1 MSGTIFKPKQSLLNS
16 PFRSVRYLTFI
27 IMLSSSLAGCVEP
40 FSVKF
45 ETAKEYIVVDGVI
58 TDMEGPQY
66 IRLSKTNPDASNES
80 SEFSQTIWTTG
91 ASTLPLTKAKVSV
104 IVNESATFMLTETD
118 PGVYQLPVSLKG
130 KVGNAYQLQFET
142 ETGQRYQSS
151 SETMLP
157 VASVKSAYDVFNPKG
172 LPNYSA
178 YYRDFTPSNDIYVN
192 FDDPAGQQNF
202 YRWQWTLWE
211 TQKNCATCSQGKY
224 YLFQGENGI
233 DGDCFKDL
241 TLKYNNIYDY
251 SCEDLCWD
259 IFYSSDITIFS
270 DIYTNGQSQKDK
282 LVAQIPLL
290 QANPCLVSLQQNSL
304 TPGAYRFLKLI
315 QDQAVNAGTLADTP
329 PAPIQGNVLN
339 TSNKDELI
347 IGFFTASSVAEY
359 KTMLWRKSIN
369 NLAVLNQLFKTIH
382 NRDAV
387 FEERSPE
394 RPYVPLAI
402 CKSSRSRTPFLPKDW
417 KWSQ

>member
-1 MSGTIFKPKQSLLNS
+1 MSSKFSVLLIIF
-16 PFRSVRYLTFI
+16 FTYL
-27 IMLSSSLAGCVEP
+27 SGCVEP

-45 ETAKEYIVVDGVI
+45 DTAKEYVVVDGVV

-66 IRLSKTNPDASNES
+66 IKLSKTNPDAVNES

-91 ASTLPLTKAKVSV
+91 ESTLPLTKAKVKI
-104 IVNESATFMLTETD
+104 IVNGSQIFNLTETD
-118 PGVYQLPVSLKG
+118 PGIYLLPVNLKG
-130 KVGNAYQLQFET
+130 KVGDSYQLQFET
-142 ETGQRYQSS
+142 ETGTSYESS
-151 SETMLP
+151 TEKMLP
-157 VASVKSAYDVFNPKG
+157 VAPVKSAYDVFNPKG
-172 LPNYSA
+172 LPNYSE

-192 FDDPAGQQNF
+192 FDDPSGEQNF

-211 TQKNCATCSQGKY
+211 TQKNCTTCNQGKY
-224 YLFQGENGI
+224 YLFQSENGI
-233 DGDCFKDL
+233 NGSCFKDL

-251 SCEDLCWD
+251 TCEDLCWD
-259 IFYSSDITIFS
+259 IFYSSEITIFS

-290 QANPCLVSLQQNSL
+290 QSNPCLVSLQQNSL
-304 TPGAYRFLKLI
+304 TPNAYRFLKLI

-339 TSNKDELI
+339 MRNKDELI

-359 KTMLWRKSIN
+359 KTMLWRKNIN

-382 NRDAV
+382 NRDPV

-394 RPYVPLAI
+394 RPYIPLAI
-402 CKSSRSRTPFLPKDW
+402 CKNSRSRTPFLPKDW
-417 KWSQ
+417 KWTQ